1 MIELNEYQKTQSE
14 KMNEYQKK
22 QYFLTIQI
30 DRLIDK
36 IPLEYQEDLHEIIKL
51 LQEKED
57 NSISEV
63 KNILIG
69 LKK

>member
-57 NSISEV
+57 NSISEL